1 MRTEVLRLR
10 TGPDEPIPRP
20 WESIEPSFC
29 TSYGNAKIALRLA
42 RMNFALGERLSKM
55 YTDRRIQFLD
65 NEISDRLNFV
75 RSNFDEFAMNRLAA
89 ILITKE
95 QRTRRIKFIIADEYG
110 EVVTSTQFK
119 PFECLLNLPT
129 LTSTRSRLNDEL
141 SGRFVIATFEKSPR
155 IVTASRMAV

>member
-1 MRTEVLRLR
+1 
-10 TGPDEPIPRP
+10 
-20 WESIEPSFC
+20 
-29 TSYGNAKIALRLA
+29 
-42 RMNFALGERLSKM
+42 M

-65 NEISDRLNFV
+65 NEMPDRLNFV
-75 RSNFDEFAMNRLAA
+75 RSNFDEFAMNRLAS

-95 QRTRRIKFIIADEYG
+95 QRTRRMKFIIADEYG

-141 SGRFVIATFEKSPR
+141 SGGFVIATFEKSPR